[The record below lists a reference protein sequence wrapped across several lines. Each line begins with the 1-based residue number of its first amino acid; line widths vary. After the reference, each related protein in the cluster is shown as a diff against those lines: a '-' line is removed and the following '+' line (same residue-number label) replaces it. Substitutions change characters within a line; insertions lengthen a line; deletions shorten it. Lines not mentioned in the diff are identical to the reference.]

1 MGPRLIVKGALELTW
16 WGMNAPKVREELK
29 VVFNFRDVAQLLVGA
44 AVLATPIAYSEEAWS
59 LGEGLSF
66 AHVSMLFLA
75 SFGFLAIFVYVL
87 FYQSKF
93 HENRGQFVSRV
104 VVAYIVTFLVAAI
117 ILAAIDRFPLFS
129 LPWVAIKRAVVVAFP
144 GCFSATLVDA
154 IR

>member
-1 MGPRLIVKGALELTW
+1 
-16 WGMNAPKVREELK
+16 MNAPKVREELK
-29 VVFNFRDVAQLLVGA
+29 VVFNFRDVAQLIVGS

-66 AHVSMLFLA
+66 AHVLMLFLA
-75 SFGFLAIFVYVL
+75 SLGFLAIFVYVL

-93 HENRGQFVSRV
+93 HENRGQFVARV

-117 ILAAIDRFPLFS
+117 ILAVIDRFPVFS
-129 LPWVAIKRAVVVAFP
+129 VPWVAIKRAVIVAFP

>member
-1 MGPRLIVKGALELTW
+1 
-16 WGMNAPKVREELK
+16 MNAPKVREELK
-29 VVFNFRDVAQLLVGA
+29 VVFNFRDVAQLIVGS

-66 AHVSMLFLA
+66 AHVLMLFLA
-75 SFGFLAIFVYVL
+75 SLGFLAIFVYVL

-93 HENRGQFVSRV
+93 HENRWQLVARV